1 MTPSTH
7 TAEPQDE
14 DLLRAM
20 LDGDEQAFTALYRR
34 RQAGLF
40 RFALQMSGSAVVA
53 EDVTQEVFLTLIR
66 DGRGY
71 DPRRGSLCAYL
82 FGIAR
87 NKVLRSFERESRVE
101 EAASEPASP
110 DGGPLEELTRGESI
124 RAVRDAV
131 LALPAHYRETV
142 VLCDLHEMPYEQAAQ
157 VLGCAVGTV
166 RSRLHRGRELLAG
179 KLRLTGE
186 SRTAQGDAGVV
197 RSFI

>member
-1 MTPSTH
+1 MKSSMR

-14 DLLRAM
+14 ELLHA
-20 LDGDEQAFTALYRR
+20 LLEGDEQAFTSLYRR
-34 RQAGLF
+34 WQAGLF
-40 RFALQMSGSAVVA
+40 RFALQMSGSAAVA

-66 DGRGY
+66 DGRDY
-71 DPRRGSLCAYL
+71 DPRRGSVSAYL
-82 FGIAR
+82 YGIAR
-87 NKVLRSFERESRVE
+87 NKVLRSFRHQSGGE
-101 EAASEPASP
+101 EASAEPSSP
-110 DGGPLEELTRGESI
+110 AGGPLEELTRNESI

-166 RSRLHRGRELLAG
+166 RSRLHRARELLAG

-186 SRTAQGDAGVV
+186 PRAARDDAGVV